1 MKNRYRNISLII
13 ATAGFIFAMTTGIL
27 RAETVFLKDG
37 MILDGNVIS
46 ESGGTVKVRLK
57 DKTTKA
63 IPRANITRILYTELY
78 MGKQFVQK
86 VDGKGIICYVV
97 DEDKDTY
104 TFRMELF
111 NPQEFKLKRSEVLFM
126 ARGNPSGLE
135 GEAKT
140 DSVALK
146 WFAPYN
152 EVKYYKIYARAASD
166 KDFVQISESRSKN
179 AVVKKLKSNTKYVFY
194 VTAIDSSGDESL
206 PSNEFTVATVNLPP
220 TEPEIDPIVTMQN
233 GDIKVTW
240 SACTDPD
247 GKLAGYKVYKIT
259 DGKSEVVAD
268 LKTPGYTIPN
278 GTKYD
283 YIYVTAYD
291 DLKAESDRARVFIG
305 YVPAMGISFHPGVMI
320 PFGSLADAARAG
332 YGAGLKFDMSN
343 YFHIKLELKAETGFF
358 YLPGK
363 KKFVEK
369 ENAVN
374 SVIIVPMMISGGYS
388 FNPFTELSFAP
399 YVSIGTA
406 FVRYDY
412 TYFGIPES
420 KKVSQVRNDVDFA
433 LSAGVDA
440 RYTWRLHYFFGASV
454 DYKVIFEKSRKLTA
468 LNAALS
474 AGMWF

>member
-1 MKNRYRNISLII
+1 MKNGYKNIIWII
-13 ATAGFIFAMTTGIL
+13 AAAGIIFTMATGIL

-37 MILDGNVIS
+37 MILDGTIVS
-46 ESGGTVKVRLK
+46 ESGGAIRVRLK
-57 DKTTKA
+57 DKTTKS
-63 IPRANITRILYTELY
+63 ILRANITRILYTELY

-86 VDGKGIICYVV
+86 TDGKGIICYVV

-104 TFRMELF
+104 TFRMELY

-152 EVKYYKIYARAASD
+152 EVKYYKIYARAATD
-166 KDFVQISESRSKN
+166 KDFVMVDEPRSKS
-179 AVVKKLKSNTKYVFY
+179 AVIKKLKSNTKYVFY

-206 PSNEFTVATVNLPP
+206 PSNEFTIATVNLPP
-220 TEPEIDPIVTMQN
+220 AAPDIDPVVIMPN
-233 GDIKVTW
+233 GDINVTW
-240 SACTDPD
+240 NPCTDPD
-247 GKLAGYKVYKIT
+247 GKLAGYKVYKMT

-268 LKTPGYTIPN
+268 LKTPGYTIPS

-283 YIYVTAYD
+283 YIYVAAYD
-291 DLKAESDRARVFIG
+291 DLKAESEKARVFIG
-305 YVPAMGISFHPGVMI
+305 YVPSIGISLHPGVMV
-320 PFGSLADAARAG
+320 PFGKLADAAKSG
-332 YGAGLKFDMSN
+332 YGAGLKFDMSS
-343 YFHIKLELKAETGFF
+343 YFLTKLELKAETGFF

-374 SVIIVPMMISGGYS
+374 SVIIVPMMINGGYS
-388 FNPFTELSFAP
+388 FYPVTDFGFTP
-399 YVSIGTA
+399 YLGAGAA

-412 TYFGIPES
+412 TYFGIIES
-420 KKVSQVRNDVDFA
+420 KKINPVKNDVDFA
-433 LSAGVDA
+433 LSAGADV
-440 RYTWRLHYFFGASV
+440 RYTWRLRYFMGASA
-454 DYKVIFEKSRKLTA
+454 DYKIIFEKSRKLMA
-468 LNAALS
+468 LNATLC

>member
-1 MKNRYRNISLII
+1 MKNGCKKIAWIIAAAGISL
-13 ATAGFIFAMTTGIL
+13 TVTTGIL

-37 MILDGNVIS
+37 MILDGSIVS
-46 ESGGTVKVRLK
+46 EAAGTVKVRLK
-57 DKTTKA
+57 DKTTKVV
-63 IPRANITRILYTELY
+63 PRTNILRVLYTELY
-78 MGKQFVQK
+78 MGKQYVQK

-97 DEDKDTY
+97 DEDKDTF
-104 TFRMELF
+104 TFRMELY
-111 NPQEFKLKRSEVLFM
+111 NPQEFKLKRSEILFM

-140 DSVALK
+140 DSAALK

-152 EVKYYKIYARAASD
+152 EVKYYKIYARAASE
-166 KDFVQISESRSKN
+166 KDFAMVDESRSKS

-194 VTAIDSSGDESL
+194 VTAIDTSGDESL
-206 PSNEFTVATVNLPP
+206 PSNELTISTVNLPP
-220 TEPEIDPIVTMQN
+220 TSPKIDPVVTMPN

-240 SACTDPD
+240 NLCTDPD
-247 GKLAGYKVYKIT
+247 GKLTGYKVYNMT
-259 DGKSEVVAD
+259 DGKSEVIAD

-283 YIYVTAYD
+283 YIYVSAYD

-305 YVPAMGISFHPGVMI
+305 YVPSLGISIHPGIIV
-320 PFGSLADAARAG
+320 PFGDLADAAKMG

-343 YFHIKLELKAETGFF
+343 YFMTKLELKAETGFF

-363 KKFVEK
+363 KKFAEK

-374 SVIIVPMMISGGYS
+374 SVIIVPMMINGGYS
-388 FNPFTELSFAP
+388 FYPVTELSFTP
-399 YVSIGTA
+399 YLGAGAA

-412 TYFGIPES
+412 AYFGIPES
-420 KKVSQVRNDVDFA
+420 KKVNTAENDIDFA

-440 RYTWRLHYFFGASV
+440 RYIWRLRYYFGASV
-454 DYKVIFEKSRKLTA
+454 DYKIMFEKSRKLMA
-468 LNAALS
+468 HNATFC